1 MDEITFS
8 YNWNNKLDCKA
19 FTTIRLHNPYKYR
32 VGSIYRVGEV
42 NHDFTVKII
51 DIKVIPFGKI
61 NEYMARIDTGYS
73 LEECKNIMRKMYADI
88 EDSTKIDFILLCRVD
103 AEEQRE
109 LNFNNKERS

>member
-1 MDEITFS
+1 MDEIAFS

-32 VGSIYRVGEV
+32 VGSFYRVGAIG
-42 NHDFTVKII
+42 HDFNVKII

-73 LEECKNIMRKMYADI
+73 LEECKNIMRKMYSDI
-88 EDSTKIDFILLCRVD
+88 EDKTLVDFILLCRED
-103 AEEQRE
+103 TEGQKE
-109 LNFNNKERS
+109 LNFEGDNK